1 MPTISDLF
9 KNQKKELY
17 GKSDAIRI
25 DSRGLINPP
34 RGAALLL
41 SSPNSLGDLIG
52 NQIAG
57 AVGGSANRPSDTI
70 FKNNSFLAKPI
81 SLFKTPSALRNAV
94 DAKENYFI
102 KQSPAGASIL
112 GKIKEGASNPLG
124 TIAEVGIDLLKG
136 LKDKNPTKGAPYGQ
150 KYQTTINGKTL
161 TETKTFSGFHETY
174 SLKQENG
181 PKSWVVTGIEKRAD
195 GFKSWDISNEEYNR
209 TISSDKSIY
218 DIIPLNQLLIT
229 FKKLGNN
236 EIIPFVGTISGI
248 SEDVTPEWTNFKYLG
263 SPFKT
268 YRYQGVERTLTF
280 NLQLYYTGIGEKGA
294 MIKKINY
301 LKSLAFPYEHI
312 TQFTYKDKDGKD
324 NGPSS
329 QYAFSPNLFYLTI
342 GDMYKNTFGF
352 IETLSFTV
360 DDNTTWPTIE
370 SHEVSADVSVYNH
383 TTMYPSVVT
392 VSITMKIIENHK
404 IEQGTNITKYK
415 YNFDGLYMNIDET
428 QELTQKQA
436 DPLKPLETGNETKK
450 DNPPQLTNTA
460 KKVNKKG
467 TRPISKIDKN
477 GLDHSLFSKS
487 TTIKDSIGVIERDLK
502 KDIIFKNPITSGL

>member
-25 DSRGLINPP
+25 DTRGLINPP

-81 SLFKTPSALRNAV
+81 SLFKTPANLRTAV
-94 DAKENYFI
+94 DAKTNYFV

-124 TIAEVGIDLLKG
+124 TIAEIGIDLLKG
-136 LKDKNPTKGAPYGQ
+136 LKDKNPTKGSPYGQ
-150 KYQTTINGKTL
+150 KYQTTINGQTL
-161 TETKTFSGFHETY
+161 AETKTFSGFHETY
-174 SLKQENG
+174 SLQEQNG

-195 GFKSWDISNEEYNR
+195 GFKSWDKSNEEYNKLEK
-209 TISSDKSIY
+209 SSDKSIY
-218 DIIPLNQLLIT
+218 DNIPLNQLLIT

-236 EIIPFVGTISGI
+236 ETIPFVGTISGI

-280 NLQLYYTGIGEKGA
+280 NLQLYYTVLVKRV
-294 MIKKINY
+294 
-301 LKSLAFPYEHI
+301 
-312 TQFTYKDKDGKD
+312 Q
-324 NGPSS
+324 
-329 QYAFSPNLFYLTI
+329 
-342 GDMYKNTFGF
+342 
-352 IETLSFTV
+352 
-360 DDNTTWPTIE
+360 
-370 SHEVSADVSVYNH
+370 
-383 TTMYPSVVT
+383 
-392 VSITMKIIENHK
+392 
-404 IEQGTNITKYK
+404 
-415 YNFDGLYMNIDET
+415 
-428 QELTQKQA
+428 
-436 DPLKPLETGNETKK
+436 
-450 DNPPQLTNTA
+450 
-460 KKVNKKG
+460 
-467 TRPISKIDKN
+467 
-477 GLDHSLFSKS
+477 
-487 TTIKDSIGVIERDLK
+487 
-502 KDIIFKNPITSGL
+502 

>member
-1 MPTISDLF
+1 MPTILDLF
-9 KNQKKELY
+9 KDQKKDLY
-17 GKSDAIRI
+17 GKSEAIRI

-41 SSPNSLGDLIG
+41 SSPTSLGDLIG

-81 SLFKTPSALRNAV
+81 SLFKTPANLRTAV

-161 TETKTFSGFHETY
+161 TETKTFSGFYETY
-174 SLKQENG
+174 SLKEENG
-181 PKSWVVTGIEKRAD
+181 PKSWVVTGIEPRENT
-195 GFKSWDISNEEYNR
+195 FKSWDTSNEEYNR
-209 TISSDKSIY
+209 IDASDKSIY
-218 DIIPLNQLLIT
+218 SNIPLNQLLIT

-370 SHEVSADVSVYNH
+370 SHEVIGTDVSVYDH

-392 VSITMKIIENHK
+392 VSISMKIIENHK
-404 IEQGTNITKYK
+404 TEQENGITKYR
-415 YNFDGLYMNIDET
+415 YNFDGLNMNIPET
-428 QELTQKQA
+428 EELTQKKS
-436 DPLKPLETGNETKK
+436 DPLKPLETGQETKK
-450 DNPPQLTNTA
+450 DEPPKPTNTA
-460 KKVNKKG
+460 KKVNKKV
-467 TRPISKIDKN
+467 TRSTSKTDKN
-477 GLDHSLFSKS
+477 GLNHSLFSKD
-487 TTIKDSIGVIERDLK
+487 TTRKDNTTYNIGK
-502 KDIIFKNPITSGL
+502 NFKSGGF